1 MTTEVVVTQTV
12 EVTKTETKAVEV
24 SSPGIQGPGVPAGGA
39 TGQVLRKKSNADF
52 DTEWFSGGGGGATT
66 WGSITGTLSNQ
77 TDLQTALNGKQNTLG
92 FTPENVANKSS
103 DTSLGT
109 SNALYPTQ
117 NAVKVYVDTGL
128 SGKQDSLG
136 FTPEDV
142 ANKSTSV
149 IADQASNTK
158 FPSVKAVYDWAVATF
173 QGILGYT
180 PEDVGNKSNNT
191 GLGTSTVLYP
201 TQNAV
206 KTYVDTG
213 LAGKR
218 DKSSRSRFVMI
229 ETDFTSIQT
238 GNIDGVAYAAIS
250 SGAITATVAEGANH
264 PGIVMFRDAAAVNS
278 GYRIMSEISAILLAG
293 GEKFVVVFKTRDART
308 TSTVR
313 MGFFDSNS
321 VTEPTDCACFIM
333 NGNGTNVDIRGRTR
347 ANNTATE
354 TSVQTLALNT
364 WYTGEIEVNA
374 NATSCQFTVYN
385 ENGTTLFTQSL
396 GNLPTAAGRET
407 GFGLI
412 GFESTT
418 DAANDLVGFDYMRVE
433 INRTLVR

>member
-1 MTTEVVVTQTV
+1 MADQKISDLTSLAAADTNDVLAIVDVSASA
-12 EVTKTETKAVEV
+12 TKKITPVGLKAGMSLAKADVGLGNV
-24 SSPGIQGPGVPAGGA
+24 DNTSDANKPI
-39 TGQVLRKKSNADF
+39 SNA
-52 DTEWFSGGGGGATT
+52 T
-66 WGSITGTLSNQ
+66 
-77 TDLQTALNGKQNTLG
+77 QTALNGKQD
-92 FTPENVANKSS
+92 A
-103 DTSLGT
+103 
-109 SNALYPTQ
+109 
-117 NAVKVYVDTGL
+117 
-128 SGKQDSLG
+128 
-136 FTPEDV
+136 
-142 ANKSTSV
+142 
-149 IADQASNTK
+149 
-158 FPSVKAVYDWAVATF
+158 
-173 QGILGYT
+173 LGYT
-180 PEDVGNKSNNT
+180 PEDVANKSNNT

-238 GNIDGVAYAAIS
+238 GNIDGVAYVAIA
-250 SGAITATVAEGANH
+250 SGTITATVAEGANH

-278 GYRIMSEISAILLAG
+278 GYRIMSETSAVLLAG

-308 TSTVR
+308 TSTVQ
-313 MGFFDSNS
+313 MGFFDNNAAGS
-321 VTEPTDCACFIM
+321 PTDCACFIM

-354 TSVQTLALNT
+354 TSVQTLAINT

-407 GFGLI
+407 GFGLM

-433 INRTLVR
+433 INRNLVR